1 MEFTNVLKGIAILG
15 GLAVVSM
22 ATIQTVRDYKSK
34 TGIFEPDESDL
45 KQSEPGEPGELGED
59 VDGSEQEVP
68 KDHVKSEPD
77 VKININNPSYFSKK
91 NIKTTLIVSGIV
103 FTLGAVVGIKLM
115 GKAANVKITS
125 LRDELNNA
133 KFDLATMIGWAS
145 VADNQD
151 DVRININVDTI
162 ATTSPN
168 PEVVDFFNYF
178 RNKLKTSIPEATLVT
193 E

>member
-45 KQSEPGEPGELGED
+45 KQSEPGED

-91 NIKTTLIVSGIV
+91 NIKTALIVSGIV

-145 VADNQD
+145 VADNKD

>member
-34 TGIFEPDESDL
+34 TGIFESDESNL
-45 KQSEPGEPGELGED
+45 TQSESEEN
-59 VDGSEQEVP
+59 VNGSEQEEP

-91 NIKTTLIVSGIV
+91 NIKTVLIVSGIV

-115 GKAANVKITS
+115 GKVANVKITS

-133 KFDLATMIGWAS
+133 KFDIATMIGWAS
-145 VADNQD
+145 VADHQD
-151 DVRININVDTI
+151 DVRIDTHVDTI

-168 PEVVDFFNYF
+168 QEVVDFFNYF

>member
-34 TGIFEPDESDL
+34 TGIFESDESDL
-45 KQSEPGEPGELGED
+45 KQSESEEN
-59 VDGSEQEVP
+59 VNGSEQE
-68 KDHVKSEPD
+68 EPD

-91 NIKTTLIVSGIV
+91 NIKTVLIVSGIV

-125 LRDELNNA
+125 LRDELNIA
-133 KFDLATMIGWAS
+133 KLDIATMIGWAS
-145 VADNQD
+145 VADHQD
-151 DVRININVDTI
+151 DVRIDTHADTV

-168 PEVVDFFNYF
+168 QEVVDFFNYF

>member
-34 TGIFEPDESDL
+34 TGIFESDESDL
-45 KQSEPGEPGELGED
+45 KQSESEEN
-59 VDGSEQEVP
+59 VNGSEQEEP
-68 KDHVKSEPD
+68 KEPD

-91 NIKTTLIVSGIV
+91 NIKTALIVSGIV

-133 KFDLATMIGWAS
+133 KFDIATMIGWAS
-145 VADNQD
+145 VADHQD
-151 DVRININVDTI
+151 DVRIDTHVDTV

-168 PEVVDFFNYF
+168 QEVVDFFNYF